1 MRTSQLYYLL
11 PALLLPGLHAE
22 AQNCTSNPTL
32 CNLAVQST
40 INQADLEVAIDVV
53 LVGDGFTSASAF
65 APVAAG
71 AISQFQGAAAGI
83 YSRVPNL
90 FNFHV
95 VSVISTG
102 TDVGNSSQTD
112 TALGMIVSGPFI
124 TADMGRVNLAALNAP
139 DVDVVITIANSG
151 SGRANA
157 NYNSQ
162 LASGGSIRL
171 SSNTGPIT
179 HEIGHAVF
187 HLSDEY
193 EESGLCSGTPSESL
207 MLTEANATAEGTCYK
222 WQGLA
227 GASCIQGNRYCST
240 GAWRSASGCLM
251 RSSGGAACPVCSH
264 EIDEVLAERRTQSDL
279 APPWVIT
286 SRVGGTGSAAGQVS
300 FVAQA
305 HDDFFSPIDFAFLVD
320 GSFIGEARSA
330 FGSASLPYDTTRLS
344 DGPHT
349 LVAYASDAL
358 GHSRASLAQTF
369 TVTNTTDTTAPTLA
383 INSPAQNAV
392 LSGTAFVSVSA
403 TGQNSDISEIRLFLD
418 ALPVAV
424 AVGTSS
430 LFYRFDTTLVA
441 LGAHQL
447 TATAVDYAQNTGSAT
462 PVNVVTSTGSAQ
474 PPQLAP
480 MITEPNDGDTVGPVV
495 FFQWTVGEGVA
506 QGGSGPG
513 GGGGPAPT
521 SALLLDN
528 VLVTPNPLAGVPA
541 GFQQEVIL
549 DASAWAL
556 GPHQLRV
563 RATLGALVADSPPV
577 LVVRGNP
584 TTPVVYFRGPPPGT
598 TQRGTVSIPLIASDN
613 APITSIAVFADGTA
627 IGTISGPSGAVSF
640 NTTARPPGCV
650 TLTAEALSSD
660 GGRAQAT
667 PRSLCFD
674 NVAPTASIGSPHNGD
689 SLPPGMI
696 AVRVDYEEVG
706 SGIADVELLVDGT
719 SAMHTSDGN
728 GRSSGLFTT
737 LTSGTHVLT
746 AVVTDRAGNRVTTA
760 PVSISIGAC
769 TAQSCDDQDSCTV
782 DRCAVTGV
790 CVHARTGACCT
801 IAADCNDGDSCTT
814 ESCNLGVC
822 GHAPV
827 AGCCNH
833 DFDCADAD
841 SCTQDQCSGPGG
853 TCSHPAAGCCTVPAD
868 CNDGNTCTAD
878 SCIGGACAHDRTP
891 GCCSGPADCDD
902 GNACTAD
909 SCSGGTCTHSAVANC
924 CRTGADCS
932 DGNNCTFD
940 LCDAQHQCQNP
951 PIQGCCAVAADCA
964 TANPCSQPVCGPRG
978 QCANTT
984 IAGCCNFDFECTDAQ
999 SCTDDSCVSNV
1010 CAHPVSPLCCQG
1022 PADCGDNDPCTADLC
1037 SGSRCSHPAIAGCC
1051 RVNADCDDGNAC
1063 TTEECSASHQ
1073 CVTISTNGCPD
1084 AGVPVADAGFPGPDA
1099 GPGADAAEPLDLG
1112 FQPDA
1117 AEVPDA
1123 GPGADAFEPVD
1134 VGPLP
1139 DAAEPPDAGPGAD
1152 AFEPLDLGFFPD
1164 AAEVP
1169 DAGPGADAFEPLDLG
1184 FPPAD
1189 SGQASAD
1196 TGPASS
1202 QPRSGVIG
1210 SSCGCE
1216 TSPGGARALW
1226 SPAALLGL
1234 VVWLRRRRLR

>member
-11 PALLLPGLHAE
+11 PALLLPGLYAE
-22 AQNCTSNPTL
+22 AQTCAANPTL
-32 CNLAVQST
+32 CNLMVQST

-53 LVGDGFTSASAF
+53 LVGDGFASAAAF

-83 YSRVPNL
+83 YGRVPNL

-102 TDVGNSSQTD
+102 TDVSNSSTTD

-193 EESGLCSGTPSESL
+193 EESGLCSGAPNESL
-207 MLTEANATAEGTCYK
+207 MLTEANATAEATCYK

-240 GAWRSASGCLM
+240 GAWRSASTCLM
-251 RSSGGAACPVCSH
+251 RSSGGIPCPACSH
-264 EIDEVLAERRTQSDL
+264 EIDEILAERRTLSDL
-279 APPWVIT
+279 APPWVVT

-305 HDDFFSPIDFAFLVD
+305 HDDFFSPVDFAFLVD
-320 GSFIGEARSA
+320 GAFIGEARSA
-330 FGSASLPYDTTRLS
+330 FFSASLPYDTTRLS

-349 LVAYASDAL
+349 LVAYASDAQ
-358 GHSRASLAQTF
+358 GHSRASLPQTF
-369 TVTNTTDTTAPTLA
+369 TVTNTTDTTAPTLS

-403 TGQNSDISEIRLFLD
+403 TGQTSDISEIRLFLD
-418 ALPVAV
+418 AVPVAV
-424 AVGTSS
+424 AVGTSN
-430 LFYRFDTTLVA
+430 LFYRFDTTLVP
-441 LGAHQL
+441 LGNHQL

-474 PPQLAP
+474 PPHLAP
-480 MITEPNDGDTVGPVV
+480 QINAPDDGDTVGPLVN
-495 FFQWTVGEGVA
+495 FQWTVGEGVS
-506 QGGSGPG
+506 QGGSGGPG

-521 SALLLDN
+521 SALVLDN
-528 VLVTPNPLAGVPA
+528 VLVTPNPLAGAPA

-563 RATLGALVADSPPV
+563 RATLGALVVDSPPV
-577 LVVRGNP
+577 MVVRGNP

-613 APITSIAVFADGTA
+613 APISTISVFADGA
-627 IGTISGPSGAVSF
+627 PIGTISGPSGAVSF
-640 NTTARPPGCV
+640 NTTARAPGCV

-689 SLPPGMI
+689 LLPPGVV

-706 SGIADVELLVDGT
+706 SGVADVELLVDGT
-719 SAMHTSDGN
+719 SAMHTSDGT

-769 TAQSCDDQDSCTV
+769 TAQSCDDLDSCTV
-782 DRCAVTGV
+782 DRCAATGV
-790 CVHARTGACCT
+790 CVHARTGACCVT
-801 IAADCNDGDSCTT
+801 AADCNDGDACTL

-833 DFDCADAD
+833 DFDCADGDA
-841 SCTQDQCSGPGG
+841 CTQDQCSGPGG
-853 TCSHPAAGCCTVPAD
+853 TCAHPAAGCCTVPAD
-868 CNDGNTCTAD
+868 CNDGNTCTTD

-909 SCSGGTCTHSAVANC
+909 GCSGGACTHTAVANC
-924 CRTGADCS
+924 CRTGADCG
-932 DGNNCTFD
+932 DGNNCTAD
-940 LCDAQHQCQNP
+940 LCDAQHHCQNE

-964 TANPCSQPVCGPRG
+964 TANPCSQPVCSARG
-978 QCANTT
+978 QCANTVVP
-984 IAGCCNFDFECTDAQ
+984 GCCNFDFECADAQ
-999 SCTDDSCVSNV
+999 SCTDDSCASNV
-1010 CAHPVSPLCCQG
+1010 CAHTVSPLCCQG
-1022 PADCGDNDPCTADLC
+1022 PADCVDGDPCTADLC
-1037 SGSRCSHPAIAGCC
+1037 TGERCSHPAIMGCC
-1051 RVNADCDDGNAC
+1051 RTNADCDDGNAC

-1073 CVTISTNGCPD
+1073 CVTLSTSGCPD
-1084 AGVPVADAGFPGPDA
+1084 AGLPPADAGFPGPDA

-1112 FQPDA
+1112 FSPDA
-1117 AEVPDA
+1117 
-1123 GPGADAFEPVD
+1123 
-1134 VGPLP
+1134 
-1139 DAAEPPDAGPGAD
+1139 
-1152 AFEPLDLGFFPD
+1152 EPLDLGFFPD

-1184 FPPAD
+1184 FPEADAGLPA
-1189 SGQASAD
+1189 AD
-1196 TGPASS
+1196 TGAT
-1202 QPRSGVIG
+1202 SGAPQSGIIG
-1210 SSCGCE
+1210 SSCACE
-1216 TSPGGARALW
+1216 TSSRGPAPLG
-1226 SPAALLGL
+1226 SPAL
-1234 VVWLRRRRLR
+1234 VLAVVLWLRRRRG